1 CKLDERTI
9 TSCFDDPASMLCDL
23 GIDKIASARL
33 ERCESTLLVNTH
45 EPAVASDINCEDGGQ
60 PSFDPRLDHENCPYS
75 RDFGRSLWSRGRC
88 VYLATMS
95 AVGQKRTNRR
105 WPKPTFV
112 RFGRWSQPVDATP
125 WGQLAINNDDGLP

>member
-1 CKLDERTI
+1 
-9 TSCFDDPASMLCDL
+9 MLRNL
-23 GIDKIASARL
+23 GINEFASARL
-33 ERCESTLLVNTH
+33 TGCEGAFLVNPH

-95 AVGQKRTNRR
+95 LLGQKRTNHRGLNSS
-105 WPKPTFV
+105 FV
-112 RFGRWSQPVDATP
+112 RFSQP
-125 WGQLAINNDDGLP
+125 